1 MDIGKTKSFETKLR
15 RELSDLEVSKH
26 LDGKHARIETNE
38 LICYYNIIVFERV
51 SMSSLVAKVQ
61 TGHSLTLIHLLC
73 CTILQAK
80 NVSSLVQNGKQ
91 ADSLMV
97 RQMHL
102 TGKHTYIILNK
113 CADDTQHVLYN
124 LNAVGSVGPVQA
136 QLGAAESHLDDL
148 EVRL

>member
-1 MDIGKTKSFETKLR
+1 M
-15 RELSDLEVSKH
+15 
-26 LDGKHARIETNE
+26 
-38 LICYYNIIVFERV
+38 
-51 SMSSLVAKVQ
+51 
-61 TGHSLTLIHLLC
+61 
-73 CTILQAK
+73 QAK

-136 QLGAAESHLDDL
+136 QLGSLTTRIVLDLLKSRALALEPAPQGWRRYVQRATDGLETGKAIAEIVANHRLHLGGKIVARRIIFHD
-148 EVRL
+148 